1 MDSSKLKIT
10 HARENNL
17 KEISLDIPH
26 DELVVFTGISGSG
39 KSSLAFD
46 TVYAE
51 GQRRYIET
59 FSPYTRQF
67 LDRVKHPNVDAVEN
81 VRPAIAIQQRT
92 RILSSRSTVGSITN
106 CNDYFKLLW
115 ANLAEPVCPGCHKPF
130 DVWKSGALAAKVIEE
145 CTDSKKILLIAS
157 RCDFTNKP
165 FEGERERLSS
175 LGFSR
180 FFRPATRSVTPLE
193 EASSSDLMQGS
204 LLLVLDRVREG
215 ATNTASVK
223 RVRESIEQAY
233 SLGGHTAVVIDPA
246 SQSSPYREFSAV
258 PRCKDCNLSV
268 ARARPALFS
277 YNHPLGA
284 CPECK
289 GFGKILEISPAR
301 VVPNPML
308 SLSDKA
314 LQCWASDGTRSE
326 FKKLLKFC
334 ESEGISTTTPWL
346 NLPAAHQEIIFTHR
360 SREYRG
366 VLPWFKGLERKLY
379 KMHVR
384 VFLAKYRSQVDC
396 PECGGTRFK
405 PDSLAYRIDG
415 KTIAQISQMPIDELL
430 AWIVSIEK
438 RVTTG
443 TKVPRQLKDIFNA
456 TRARL
461 QYLSDLGLSYLTL
474 DRQSRTLSGGET
486 QRVNLA
492 TALGSDLISTH
503 FVLDEPSVGLHAR
516 DTERLMNAVR
526 GLQVRGNSVLVVEH
540 DPDFINSADHIVEL
554 GPNAGAFGGEVTF
567 NGPRATW
574 HGLDRKRVLPTLRQD
589 TIRPKSAKLSIRNA
603 TTRNLQSLSVDIPLH
618 QFVCLTGV
626 SGSGKSSLV
635 HEVIKRGYDHARM
648 GMPRDSEENLVD
660 GFEQISQL
668 LLVDQSPLAKS
679 PRANIA
685 TYTGIWDEVR
695 SLLAA
700 TDEAQSRALSK
711 SAFSFNV
718 AGGRCPACDGAGFV
732 REDMQFLSDV
742 YIQCEVCL
750 GRRFQESVLEVA
762 YKGKNAHDF
771 LQMSIEECLQFFP
784 EGSSVAAAAQTLGL
798 LGLGHLTLGHPLSE
812 LSGGE
817 AQRLKLVPFI
827 QQSRAQPSLLIF
839 DEPTTGLHAYDVL
852 KLISLFQLLRDRGH
866 SVLCIEHNLALIAS
880 CDWIVD
886 LGPEGGA
893 GGGRVVAEGPPA
905 EFIAQTVA
913 KESFTAAYLARFVQE
928 MQRQKPTAPR
938 PKRVCSPAPRTLSI
952 RGAREHNLK
961 NIDLDIPLNK
971 IVAFTGVS
979 GSGKSSIAKD
989 IVYAEGQR
997 RYLDCL
1003 SPYARQ
1009 FIQELKRPEID
1020 SISNVKPSICVYQH
1034 TFQPSRFST
1043 VGTMSESYNYLRL
1056 LYAKIATQFCPDH
1069 PTERISPL
1077 SAQEIA
1083 AAIAALQAKTVRLLA
1098 PVIKMKKGNHR
1109 AVLERAVAAEL
1120 SQVRIDG
1127 VFLSPAGLSF
1137 SGGLEKNKPHTIEF
1151 VIGKFSPQTAP
1162 LELVRDAVAQALSLG
1177 GGNVIVHTDKG
1188 ETLYSVERTCPVC
1201 KRGFFK
1207 PDPEDLSFHSKR
1219 GRCQSCDG
1227 AGSTE
1232 SGKVCASCNG
1242 SRLHELGR
1250 NLRLA
1255 ERNIAEAALLTPP
1268 QLEEFLSSLTF
1279 SEREKIISEPVLRE
1293 LTSRLATLTAVGLE
1307 YIPLSRD
1314 CSTLSGG
1321 ELQRLRLASAMGSPL
1336 TGAMYIFDEPS
1347 AGLHPDD
1354 NTRVLSQLKGLCDRG
1369 NSIIMIEHDADSIMA
1384 CDHAIEVGP
1393 GGGRDGGTIVFSGAI
1408 SQLLEQGETATAVA
1422 LRAHPVLAAGSSTKP
1437 AGTLSITQGNCN
1449 NVRDLSL
1456 TLPLGNIVTFC
1467 GVSGAGKSSVVHGI
1481 INRTITEGKK
1491 SGLSWKYLGCTVASS
1506 LEIARVL
1513 EVDQKPIGANSRSTP
1528 ISYLGIFDQV
1538 RNIFATSLEAKSRGW
1553 AAGFFSYNTG
1563 KGRCP
1568 ECKGLGQITLEM
1580 NFLPDASVGCES
1592 CGGKRF
1598 NDEANSVLYQ
1608 GMTISDVL
1616 GFTFEEAKAKF
1627 ANHRKILQALRQACD
1642 LGLGYL
1648 TLGQSSSTLSGGE
1661 SQRIKLVAE
1670 LSATRSGHT
1679 LYILD
1684 EPTTGLHKSD
1694 VVKLMKT
1701 LRELVER
1708 GNTVILIEHDPDVL
1722 LQSDF
1727 LVELGPGAGAQ
1738 GGEVLFTGTPR
1749 ELVEGKQK
1757 TPWKRLLTTSSLATS
1772 DTFRPSSTM

>member
-1 MDSSKLKIT
+1 MDSSKLKIAR
-10 HARENNL
+10 ARENNL
-17 KEISLDIPH
+17 KEISLEIPH
-26 DELVVFTGISGSG
+26 DQLVVLTGISGSG

-67 LDRVKHPNVDAVEN
+67 LDRVKHPNVDTVEN

-106 CNDYFKLLW
+106 CNDYMKLLW
-115 ANLAEPVCPGCHKPF
+115 AALAEPVCPRCEKPF
-130 DVWKSGALAAKVIEE
+130 DVWRAVPLAEKLVAESAE
-145 CTDSKKILLIAS
+145 RGTPLLVAT
-157 RCDFTNKP
+157 RCSFEKKP
-165 FEGERERLSS
+165 FEGERERLIA

-180 FFRPATRSVTPLE
+180 FFRPSQLSVAPLE
-193 EASSSDLMQGS
+193 EATPADLLDGA
-204 LLLVLDRVREG
+204 LVVVLDRVREG
-215 ATNTASVK
+215 ASGAATTK
-223 RVRESIEQAY
+223 RVRESIEQAF
-233 SLGGHTAVVIDPA
+233 SVSGGNATVIDA
-246 SQSSPYREFSAV
+246 AARKPYREFSSV
-258 PRCKDCNLSV
+258 PRCLTCNITV
-268 ARARPALFS
+268 AKARPALFS

-289 GFGKILEISPAR
+289 GFGKILEISPQR

-308 SLSDKA
+308 SIADKA
-314 LQCWASDGTRSE
+314 IQCWASDGTRAE
-326 FKKLLKFC
+326 FRKLLKFC
-334 ESEGISTTTPWL
+334 EAQKISTTTPWID
-346 NLPAAHQEIIFTHR
+346 LPATQREQIFSHR

-396 PECGGTRFK
+396 PCCKGARFK
-405 PDSLAYRIDG
+405 PDSLAYRIEG
-415 KTIAQISQMPIDELL
+415 KSISEILQMPISELCD
-430 AWIVSIEK
+430 WTSQIERQASARQK
-438 RVTTG
+438 L
-443 TKVPRQLKDIFNA
+443 PRQLKDIFKA
-456 TRARL
+456 TLARL
-461 QYLSDLGLSYLTL
+461 QYLNDLGLSYLTL

-516 DTERLMNAVR
+516 DSARLMTAVR
-526 GLQVRGNSVLVVEH
+526 GLQSRGNSLLVVEH
-540 DPDFINSADHIVEL
+540 DPDFINAADHIVEL
-554 GPNAGAFGGEVTF
+554 GPKAGIHGGEITF

-574 HGLDRKRVLPTLRQD
+574 KGLSTSIQLQKTPSLRG
-589 TIRPKSAKLSIRNA
+589 AKNPPRLKIKNA
-603 TTRNLQSLSVDIPLH
+603 TARNLKSLSVDIPLQ

-635 HEVIKRGYDHARM
+635 HEVIKRGYDHAKI
-648 GMPRDSEENLVD
+648 GLPPDSKENLVS
-660 GFEQISQL
+660 GFEHISQL

-685 TYTGIWDEVR
+685 TYTGIWDEIR
-695 SLLAA
+695 SRLAS
-700 TDEAQSRALSK
+700 TDGAQSRALGK

-718 AGGRCPACDGAGFV
+718 AGGRCPSCDGAGFI

-750 GRRFQESVLEVA
+750 GRRFQETVLEVT

-771 LQMSIEECLQFFP
+771 LQMSIEECREFFP
-784 EGSSVAAAAQTLGL
+784 EESSVASAALTLDR

-827 QQSRAQPSLLIF
+827 QQSGSKPSLLIF
-839 DEPTTGLHAYDVL
+839 DEPTTGLHAQDVVRLIALL
-852 KLISLFQLLRDRGH
+852 KMLQDRGH

-880 CDWIVD
+880 CDWIID
-886 LGPEGGA
+886 LGPEGGS
-893 GGGRVVAEGPPA
+893 GGGELVASGTPA
-905 EFIAQTVA
+905 EFVAGSLSQRSHTAQHLTRFMHDLKKGWSTPA
-913 KESFTAAYLARFVQE
+913 KLRS
-928 MQRQKPTAPR
+928 TAPLAHR
-938 PKRVCSPAPRTLSI
+938 MLSI

-961 NIDLDIPLNK
+961 NIDVDIPLNQ
-971 IVAFTGVS
+971 IVALTGVS

-1056 LYAKIATQFCPDH
+1056 LYAKVATQFCPDH
-1069 PTERISPL
+1069 PSERISPL
-1077 SAQEIA
+1077 SATEIA
-1083 AAIAALQAKTVRLLA
+1083 EAIASLTAKTARLLA

-1109 AVLERAVAAEL
+1109 AVLERAVAAEF

-1127 VFLSPAGLSF
+1127 VFLSPATLSF

-1162 LELVRDAVAQALSLG
+1162 TDLVRDAVSQALSLG

-1188 ETLYSVERTCPVC
+1188 ETLYSVERTCPSC

-1207 PDPEDLSFHSKR
+1207 PDPEDLSFHSRR
-1219 GRCQSCDG
+1219 GRCPECDG
-1227 AGSTE
+1227 AGVAQN
-1232 SGKVCASCNG
+1232 GKVCASCTG
-1242 SRLHELGR
+1242 SRLNEIGR
-1250 NLRLA
+1250 NLRL
-1255 ERNIAEAALLTPP
+1255 EGRNIHEASLLTAPE
-1268 QLEEFLSSLTF
+1268 LREFLSALTF
-1279 SEREKIISEPVLRE
+1279 SQREKVIAEPVLRE
-1293 LTSRLATLTAVGLE
+1293 LFSRLSTLTAVGLD
-1307 YIPLSRD
+1307 YIPLHRD

-1321 ELQRLRLASAMGSPL
+1321 ELQRLRLATAMGSPL
-1336 TGAMYIFDEPS
+1336 TGALYIFDEPS
-1347 AGLHPDD
+1347 AGLHPND
-1354 NTRVLSQLKGLCDRG
+1354 NVLVLSQLQGLRDRG
-1369 NSIIMIEHDADSIMA
+1369 NSIIMIEHDADSIRA
-1384 CDHAIEVGP
+1384 SEHVIEVGP
-1393 GGGRDGGTIVFSGAI
+1393 GGGRDGGTIVFSGPVQ
-1408 SQLLEQGETATAVA
+1408 QLIEEAQTPTAKA
-1422 LRAHPVLAAGSSTKP
+1422 LRLTPEVATSPNTPSGRLTISNG
-1437 AGTLSITQGNCN
+1437 QCN
-1449 NVRDLSL
+1449 NVQNLSL
-1456 TLPLGNIVTFC
+1456 ELPLGNIVTFC
-1467 GVSGAGKSSVVHGI
+1467 GVSGAGKSSIVHGI
-1481 INRTITEGKK
+1481 LNHSLADGTKHGN
-1491 SGLSWKYLGCTVASS
+1491 SWKHRGCTIESS
-1506 LEIARVL
+1506 CEITRVV

-1563 KGRCP
+1563 KGRCT
-1568 ECKGLGQITLEM
+1568 ECKGLGEITLEM
-1580 NFLPDASVGCES
+1580 NFLPDAAVLCES
-1592 CGGKRF
+1592 CGGNRF
-1598 NDEANSVLYQ
+1598 SDEANTVLYQ

-1616 GFTFEEAKAKF
+1616 KLTFEEAKAKF
-1627 ANHRKILQALRQACD
+1627 ANHRKILQPLRQACD

-1670 LSATRSGHT
+1670 LSASRSGHT
-1679 LYILD
+1679 VYILD

-1694 VVKLMKT
+1694 VARLMKT

-1708 GNTVILIEHDPDVL
+1708 GNTVLLIEHDPDVL
-1722 LQSDF
+1722 LHSDF
-1727 LVELGPGAGAQ
+1727 LVEVGPGAGEHGGTVIFSGSPHDLLQ
-1738 GGEVLFTGTPR
+1738 GAAS
-1749 ELVEGKQK
+1749 
-1757 TPWKRLLTTSSLATS
+1757 TPWQKLLQAVGEPRHTSNTEIGA
-1772 DTFRPSSTM
+1772 P

>member
-10 HARENNL
+10 RARENNL
-17 KEISLDIPH
+17 KDVSLEIPH

-67 LDRVKHPNVDAVEN
+67 LDRVKHPNVDSVEN

-92 RILSSRSTVGSITN
+92 RILSSRSTVGSMTN
-106 CNDYFKLLW
+106 CNDYLKLLW
-115 ANLAEPVCPGCHKPF
+115 ANLAEPVCPGCGKPF
-130 DVWKSGALAAKVIEE
+130 DLWKAAALANKIIAE
-145 CTDSKKILLIAS
+145 CADTKKTLLIATH
-157 RCDFTNKP
+157 CDFDKKP
-165 FEGERERLSS
+165 FDGERERLTA

-180 FFRPATRSVTPLE
+180 FFRGQTRAVTPLE
-193 EASSSDLMQGS
+193 EATKNDLINGA
-204 LLLVLDRVREG
+204 LLVVLDRVREG
-215 ATNTASVK
+215 ATGAATAK
-223 RVRESIEQAY
+223 RLRESIEQAY
-233 SLGGHTAVVIDPA
+233 SLGGNTAVVIDPA
-246 SQSSPYREFSAV
+246 SKEETYREFSAV
-258 PRCKDCNLSV
+258 PRCKKCNLTV

-289 GFGKILEISPAR
+289 GFGKILEISHQKI
-301 VVPNPML
+301 VPNPML
-308 SLSDKA
+308 SLSEKA
-314 LQCWASDGTRSE
+314 LQCWASEGTRGE
-326 FKKLLKFC
+326 LRKLLTFC
-334 ESEGISTTTPWL
+334 KAQGISTTTPWL
-346 NLPAAHQEIIFTHR
+346 HLPLEQQKSIFTHR

-396 PECGGTRFK
+396 SVCGGTRFK
-405 PDSLAYRIDG
+405 PDSLAYRIEG
-415 KTIAQISQMPIDELL
+415 KTIADTSQMPIAELL
-430 AWIVSIEK
+430 PWIATVDE
-438 RVTTG
+438 RETAQG
-443 TKVPRQLKDIFNA
+443 KVPRQLKDIFKA

-461 QYLSDLGLSYLTL
+461 QYLQDLGLSYLTL

-526 GLQVRGNSVLVVEH
+526 GLQTRGNSVLVVEH

-554 GPNAGAFGGEVTF
+554 GPEAGVHGGEIIF
-567 NGPRATW
+567 NGPRGSW
-574 HGLDRKRVLPTLRQD
+574 NGLDTARVLPQLSAG
-589 TIRPKSAKLSIRNA
+589 RPFKKQQKLSITNA
-603 TTRNLQSLSVDIPLH
+603 TSRNLKALSVTIPLH

-635 HEVIKRGYDHARM
+635 HEVIKRGYDHAQM
-648 GMPRDSEENLVD
+648 GMPRDSDENLVS
-660 GFEQISQL
+660 GFEHISQL

-695 SLLAA
+695 SLLAG
-700 TDEAQSRALSK
+700 TEDAQSRALSK

-750 GRRFQESVLEVA
+750 GRRFQETVLEVTF
-762 YKGKNAHDF
+762 KGKNAHDF
-771 LQMSIEECLQFFP
+771 LQMSIEECLAFFP
-784 EGSSVAAAAQTLGL
+784 EGSSVASAANTLKL

-827 QQSRAQPSLLIF
+827 QQSNAKPSLLIF

-852 KLISLFQLLRDRGH
+852 KLIALCKMLRDRGH
-866 SVLCIEHNLALIAS
+866 SVLCIEHNLALIAA
-880 CDWIVD
+880 CDWIID

-893 GGGRVVAEGPPA
+893 GGGTVVAEGTPA
-905 EFIAQTVA
+905 EFIDGNVS
-913 KESFTAAYLARFVQE
+913 KNSYTAAYLSRFVRE
-928 MQRQKPTAPR
+928 VGKAKATAAR
-938 PKRVCSPAPRTLSI
+938 TKRTSLPAPRVLSI

-961 NIDLDIPLNK
+961 NIDVDIPLNE

-1056 LYAKIATQFCPDH
+1056 LYAKVATQYCPDH
-1069 PTERISPL
+1069 PAERISPL
-1077 SAQEIA
+1077 SAHEIA
-1083 AAIAALQAKTVRLLA
+1083 AAIAGLSAKTVRLLA

-1109 AVLERAVAAEL
+1109 AVLERAVAAEF

-1127 VFLSPAGLSF
+1127 VFLSPATLSF

-1151 VIGKFSPQTAP
+1151 VVGKFSPQTAP
-1162 LELVRDAVAQALSLG
+1162 LDLVRDAVAQALSLG

-1219 GRCQSCDG
+1219 GRCPECDG
-1227 AGSTE
+1227 AGVYE
-1232 SGKVCASCNG
+1232 NGKVCKSCGG
-1242 SRLHELGR
+1242 SRLNELGR
-1250 NLRLA
+1250 NLRLSG
-1255 ERNIAEAALLTPP
+1255 RNISEASALTAPT
-1268 QLEEFLSSLTF
+1268 LEEFLRALTF
-1279 SEREKIISEPVLRE
+1279 SEREKAISEPV
-1293 LTSRLATLTAVGLE
+1293 
-1307 YIPLSRD
+1307 
-1314 CSTLSGG
+1314 
-1321 ELQRLRLASAMGSPL
+1321 
-1336 TGAMYIFDEPS
+1336 
-1347 AGLHPDD
+1347 
-1354 NTRVLSQLKGLCDRG
+1354 
-1369 NSIIMIEHDADSIMA
+1369 
-1384 CDHAIEVGP
+1384 
-1393 GGGRDGGTIVFSGAI
+1393 
-1408 SQLLEQGETATAVA
+1408 
-1422 LRAHPVLAAGSSTKP
+1422 
-1437 AGTLSITQGNCN
+1437 
-1449 NVRDLSL
+1449 
-1456 TLPLGNIVTFC
+1456 
-1467 GVSGAGKSSVVHGI
+1467 
-1481 INRTITEGKK
+1481 
-1491 SGLSWKYLGCTVASS
+1491 
-1506 LEIARVL
+1506 
-1513 EVDQKPIGANSRSTP
+1513 
-1528 ISYLGIFDQV
+1528 
-1538 RNIFATSLEAKSRGW
+1538 
-1553 AAGFFSYNTG
+1553 
-1563 KGRCP
+1563 
-1568 ECKGLGQITLEM
+1568 
-1580 NFLPDASVGCES
+1580 
-1592 CGGKRF
+1592 
-1598 NDEANSVLYQ
+1598 
-1608 GMTISDVL
+1608 
-1616 GFTFEEAKAKF
+1616 
-1627 ANHRKILQALRQACD
+1627 
-1642 LGLGYL
+1642 
-1648 TLGQSSSTLSGGE
+1648 
-1661 SQRIKLVAE
+1661 
-1670 LSATRSGHT
+1670 
-1679 LYILD
+1679 
-1684 EPTTGLHKSD
+1684 
-1694 VVKLMKT
+1694 
-1701 LRELVER
+1701 
-1708 GNTVILIEHDPDVL
+1708 
-1722 LQSDF
+1722 
-1727 LVELGPGAGAQ
+1727 
-1738 GGEVLFTGTPR
+1738 
-1749 ELVEGKQK
+1749 
-1757 TPWKRLLTTSSLATS
+1757 
-1772 DTFRPSSTM
+1772 